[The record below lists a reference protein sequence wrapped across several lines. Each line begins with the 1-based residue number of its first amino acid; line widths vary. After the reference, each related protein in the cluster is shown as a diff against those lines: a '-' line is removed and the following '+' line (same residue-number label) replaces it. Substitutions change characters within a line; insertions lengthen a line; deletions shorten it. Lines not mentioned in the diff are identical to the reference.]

1 MKSMFQ
7 VKELVKCSLENE
19 VLFEAPRVKIVFA
32 SGITKSLHRK
42 ISKVLKKHMN
52 SCRISTK
59 SLKVG
64 AEVGGDIINMSDD
77 SDDDLEDEDS
87 EEEDSDEES
96 LVSEDEA
103 EDLYDED
110 DHGVDDTKVN
120 LDITAMIAYVS
131 AMTNGRYQIKQ

>member
-1 MKSMFQ
+1 M
-7 VKELVKCSLENE
+7 
-19 VLFEAPRVKIVFA
+19 
-32 SGITKSLHRK
+32 
-42 ISKVLKKHMN
+42 
-52 SCRISTK
+52 
-59 SLKVG
+59 KVG

-77 SDDDLEDEDS
+77 SDDDLGDEDS
-87 EEEDSDEES
+87 EEEDSEEES

-131 AMTNGRYQIKQ
+131 AMTNGRYRNR